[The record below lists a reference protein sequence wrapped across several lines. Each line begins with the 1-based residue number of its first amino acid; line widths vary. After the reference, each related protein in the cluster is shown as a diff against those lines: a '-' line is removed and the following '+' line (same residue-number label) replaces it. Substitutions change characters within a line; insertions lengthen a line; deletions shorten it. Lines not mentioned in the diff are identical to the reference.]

1 MSMWQNSLCLPNG
14 PSLLWDYRGIQD
26 TVVVV
31 FDLVTK
37 DEETLTGR
45 EIGNDDIG
53 RGRKGESE
61 EFNPG

>member
-1 MSMWQNSLCLPNG
+1 MSMWQNSLCFSNS